1 MSSSIPGRHRAPR
14 RSIIKPL
21 ARTSA
26 TMIAAGGLV
35 ASMSGGAQA
44 TPAPA
49 VPAAP
54 VSQPVALP
62 SSPGALPAAPV
73 VLPATPRWSTIRY
86 GARGSRVATVQRI
99 VGAYADGVFGPKTL
113 AAVKRYQARK
123 GLVVDGIV
131 GPKTAAKMGLTT
143 AAASRSTSTRT
154 TAPSSGASSSR
165 VVNIAASYTGIMYRY
180 GGSTPAGFDC
190 SGYTQFVFAKA
201 GISLPRSAEAQR
213 RATTRVSSPR
223 VGDLV
228 FWGAPAYHVAIYAGN
243 GMIYDSGRAGLPTQ
257 KRNMFSGSKSFGRVG

>member
-1 MSSSIPGRHRAPR
+1 MSTSIPGRHRAQR
-14 RSIIKPL
+14 RNVLKPL
-21 ARTSA
+21 ARASA
-26 TMIAAGGLV
+26 TMVAAGGLV

-49 VPAAP
+49 APPAPSA
-54 VSQPVALP
+54 QPVALP
-62 SSPGALPAAPV
+62 SSPAALPAAPV
-73 VLPATPRWSTIRY
+73 LLPTTPRWSTIRY
-86 GARGSRVATVQRI
+86 GARGNHVKTVQRI
-99 VGAYADGVFGPKTL
+99 AGSYADGVFGPKTL
-113 AAVKRYQARK
+113 AAVKRYQSRN

-143 AAASRSTSTRT
+143 AAASRSSATRSTSRSTS
-154 TAPSSGASSSR
+154 SSG
-165 VVNIAASYTGIMYRY
+165 VVGIAASYTGIMYRY

-190 SGYTQFVFAKA
+190 SGFTQFVFGKA
-201 GISLPRSAEAQR
+201 GISLPRTAEAQR

-228 FWGAPAYHVAIYAGN
+228 FWGAPAYHVGIYAGN

-257 KRNMFSGSKSFGRVG
+257 KRKMFSGYKTFGRVG